1 MAATSLS
8 ASGYTNMEAA
18 VAGME
23 LAIDT
28 ATQDIDAALQ
38 CGIERIGG
46 GNWGYWVIYT

>member
-23 LAIDT
+23 SAIDT

-38 CGIERIGG
+38 CGG

>member
-1 MAATSLS
+1 MAATSIS

-18 VAGME
+18 VAAME
-23 LAIDT
+23 AAIDT
-28 ATQDIDAALQ
+28 ATEAIDAALQ